1 MNNAIKSR
9 TLKLVITAVMTALT
23 CVVTVYVNIPNG
35 VGGNINIGDSLI
47 FISASLLG
55 ALRAACIGGI
65 GSMIADFVGGYAAF
79 APFTLIVKGLEGL
92 VAGLV
97 SYYAFNLESKNR
109 LSGIARILLTIGGMI
124 AAALVMTLGYFVTSL
139 ILNNGMIKTALTESV
154 GNLIQG
160 AISVV
165 VASVAV
171 FVARLDTV
179 AKRYLYVCKYP
190 QDKSEDKDNEGRED
204 DIDRDI

>member
-55 ALRAACIGGI
+55 ALPAAFIGGI

-139 ILNNGMIKTALTESV
+139 ILNNGMIKTALTES
-154 GNLIQG
+154 
-160 AISVV
+160 S
-165 VASVAV
+165 VASFYAPEREGMSQRKEPVPRDSLTA
-171 FVARLDTV
+171 DMT
-179 AKRYLYVCKYP
+179 KNICCG
-190 QDKSEDKDNEGRED
+190 EEGREYTQ
-204 DIDRDI
+204 